1 MTNSIVA
8 GRNAVKEALRS
19 GSDIN
24 KIYVQDSINKNQVKE
39 LLDLARKQKVIVQNV
54 PKSKIDGMKMKST
67 RESSRQ
73 SVPMNIWILINS
85 FRPKKVRTLKMSSY
99 WTGLKIPIILV
110 RY

>member
-39 LLDLARKQKVIVQNV
+39 LLEIDEADGLSLDLCNRIRAK
-54 PKSKIDGMKMKST
+54 
-67 RESSRQ
+67 
-73 SVPMNIWILINS
+73 
-85 FRPKKVRTLKMSSY
+85 
-99 WTGLKIPIILV
+99 
-110 RY
+110 